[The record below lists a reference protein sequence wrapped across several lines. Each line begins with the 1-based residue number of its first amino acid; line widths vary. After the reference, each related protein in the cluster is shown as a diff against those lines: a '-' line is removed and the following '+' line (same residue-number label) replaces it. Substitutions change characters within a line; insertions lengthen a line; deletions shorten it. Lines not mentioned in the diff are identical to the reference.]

1 MDVINH
7 NTGDDC
13 VLFLKELVM
22 PDGERRPT
30 DVAFRVYPTCSMA
43 CAKR

>member
-1 MDVINH
+1 VINH

-22 PDGERRPT
+22 PDGQRRPHSMWLSGE
-30 DVAFRVYPTCSMA
+30 YPERSMA
-43 CAKR
+43 CARR